1 MLNLALPPSLAA
13 LVAKLPATPPSLAF
27 SLLANRLLWPL
38 LKQLDWQPLAG
49 RRYAIRVKDLG
60 LSLRFTVTPRGFSP
74 DNGAPDLTISA
85 SARDFLL
92 LLDRQ
97 EDPDTLF
104 FSRRLV
110 SEGDT
115 ELGLTVKNMLD
126 AIDPDSVMRQLPRP
140 LSRAASDLM
149 ASIRTSAQSGNEARP
164 GGGMENSGREA
175 IHKQKFLA
183 SIFF

>member
-1 MLNLALPPSLAA
+1 MLNLAFPPSLAA

-38 LKQLDWQPLAG
+38 LKQLDWQALAG

-60 LSLRFTVTPRGFSP
+60 LSLRLTVTPRGFSP

-92 LLDRQ
+92 LLNRQ

-115 ELGLTVKNMLD
+115 ELGLIVKNTLD
-126 AIDPDSVMRQLPRP
+126 AIDPDAVLRQLPWP
-140 LSRAASDLM
+140 LARTAAGLM
-149 ASIRTSAQSGNEARP
+149 A
-164 GGGMENSGREA
+164 GMHAPPKSRDRRHAAG
-175 IHKQKFLA
+175 
-183 SIFF
+183 ST